1 MLSTMVYSK
10 EKNNMQRNHETNS
23 TCRPAIIVLIV
34 LIVLIVHDKSHAV
47 KLFVTVRIKFANIH
61 KCLST

>member
-1 MLSTMVYSK
+1 MKLIV
-10 EKNNMQRNHETNS
+10 HV
-23 TCRPAIIVLIV
+23 RPAIIVLIV
-34 LIVLIVHDKSHAV
+34 LIVLIVHDKPRAV